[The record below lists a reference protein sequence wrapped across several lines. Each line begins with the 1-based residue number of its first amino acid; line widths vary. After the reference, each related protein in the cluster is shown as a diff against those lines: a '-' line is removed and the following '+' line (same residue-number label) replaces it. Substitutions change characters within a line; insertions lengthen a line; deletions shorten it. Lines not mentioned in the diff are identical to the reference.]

1 MNRDR
6 ELAEKTLAVLE
17 RIERM
22 LRHEFNRV
30 LGGVMSQIG
39 DPMPLVPI
47 QPGQTPVFQV
57 APTFSGAPFAT
68 VAAQAAVSSSD
79 PANFP
84 VNLVPTDP
92 TGLTFEAP
100 IPATATPTGGA
111 EPIAITWTYTNTD
124 GTIATVTGTVT
135 EEGIVDDV
143 TGGTFAQIA

>member
-57 APTFSGAPFAT
+57 APR
-68 VAAQAAVSSSD
+68 QR
-79 PANFP
+79 
-84 VNLVPTDP
+84 
-92 TGLTFEAP
+92 
-100 IPATATPTGGA
+100 
-111 EPIAITWTYTNTD
+111 WR
-124 GTIATVTGTVT
+124 
-135 EEGIVDDV
+135 
-143 TGGTFAQIA
+143 